1 MKVLRLIIKN
11 AGRHKLRTFLTILG
25 LGLAV
30 MAFGLIR
37 TFIDAW
43 YAGARAASPDRL
55 VTRHAVS
62 FTFPLPLAY
71 EEQILKVEGVKDIT
85 YGTWF
90 GGIYVDAKNFFMQ
103 FGVEPESFFRIYN
116 EYIVP
121 PDQMQNF
128 LKDRRGAIVGQSL
141 IDRFGWKV
149 GDQVSLIGTI
159 YPGDWQFV
167 IDGIYHGESPDVDE
181 NAFIFNYTYVE
192 ERLKQESLGGVGQ
205 IGWYVLRIDDPSRAA
220 EIGAR
225 VDARFDNS
233 WAETKTETEKQ
244 FAMTFVAM
252 GDAIIVGLRVI
263 SYLIIGVIFLVL
275 ANTMAMAARER
286 VSENAFM
293 RTLGFRSYH
302 LVGLILG
309 ESTYIAVVAGLTGMV
324 LLYVVVNVVAV
335 PLKATLSAFVPVF
348 AVAPVTYVMIGVI
361 ALVIGAA
368 ASVFPIIRVLRVNI
382 VDGLRVVD

>member
-1 MKVLRLIIKN
+1 MKVLGLITRN

-62 FTFPLPLAY
+62 IIFTLPIAY
-71 EEQILKVEGVKDIT
+71 KDQILQVDGVKDIS

-90 GGIYVDAKNFFMQ
+90 GGIYVDPKNFFPQ
-103 FGVEPESFFRIYN
+103 FAVEPESFFRVYP

-121 PDQMQNF
+121 TDQMQNF
-128 LKDRRGAIVGQSL
+128 LQDRRGAIVGQGL
-141 IDRFGWKV
+141 ADRFGWKV
-149 GDQVSLIGTI
+149 GDQIALIGTI
-159 YPGDWQFV
+159 YPGDWQFI
-167 IDGIYHGESPDVDE
+167 IDGIYYGENPDVDE
-181 NAFIFNYTYVE
+181 TAFLFHYAYID
-192 ERLKQESLGGVGQ
+192 ERMKQESPGRAGQ
-205 IGWYVLRIDDPSRAA
+205 IGWYVLKIDDPNQASA
-220 EIGAR
+220 IGAK
-225 VDARFDNS
+225 VDARYDNS
-233 WAETKTETEKQ
+233 WAETKTETEKE
-244 FAMTFVAM
+244 FALSFIAM
-252 GDAIIVGLRVI
+252 SDAIIIGLRII

-293 RTLGFRSYH
+293 RTLGFRGYH
-302 LVGLILG
+302 LTGLILG
-309 ESTYIAVVAGLTGMV
+309 ESIFISVLGGLAGIG
-324 LLYVVVNVVAV
+324 LLYPAAGALRVMLA
-335 PLKATLSAFVPVF
+335 AFFPGF
-348 AVAPVTYVMIGVI
+348 AVAPATSVMAAVI

-368 ASVFPIIRVLRVNI
+368 ASIFPIYRALRVNI